1 MKIVI
6 LDGYTTNP
14 GDLSWSGFEE
24 LADITVYDRTPE
36 ELVADRIGDA
46 EGVITNDC
54 NISNTDMDKC
64 PNLKW
69 IGAISTGVNMLDL
82 SHATARGI
90 LVANVPAYSTDSVAQ
105 LTISLLMEICNH
117 VKIHS
122 DAVSAGEWSHAA
134 DFCFTLTPQIEL
146 MGKTLGIVGYGNISR
161 RVAKIAE
168 ALGMKVVIS
177 TNYPDSGFS
186 NGQIRFG
193 SLEEVLCHSDVISL
207 HCPLKEN
214 NREMINRETIAK
226 MKDGVILLNT
236 ARGGLVNELDLAQAL
251 RSKKIY
257 AAGLDVL
264 SSEPPKEDHP
274 LIGLEN
280 CIITPHMGW
289 ITKEARMR
297 LLHTALENLKSYL
310 NGGHLNCLNAE
321 EVFGN
326 RKE

>member
-1 MKIVI
+1 MKIVV
-6 LDGYTTNP
+6 LDGFTTNP

-24 LADITVYDRTPE
+24 LADITIYDRTPE
-36 ELVADRIGDA
+36 ELVAARIGDA

-54 NISNTDMDKC
+54 KISNDSMDKC

-82 SHATARGI
+82 NHATARGI

-105 LTISLLMEICNH
+105 LTISLLLEICNQ
-117 VKIHS
+117 VKRHS
-122 DAVSAGEWSHAA
+122 DAVSAGEWSRAE

-146 MGKTLGIVGYGNISR
+146 MGKTLGIIGYGNISR
-161 RVAKIAE
+161 RVTKIAE

-186 NGQIRFG
+186 NEQIRFG
-193 SLEEVLCHSDVISL
+193 SLEEVLCQSDVISL
-207 HCPLKEN
+207 HCPLKDS

-236 ARGGLVNELDLAQAL
+236 ARGGLINEQDLAQAL
-251 RSKKIY
+251 LSKKIY

-280 CIITPHMGW
+280 CFITPHMGW

-297 LLHTALENLKSYL
+297 LLHTALKNLKSYL
-310 NGGHLNCLNAE
+310 NGGHLNCLNVEA
-321 EVFGN
+321 VLGN